1 MRNFAE
7 DESVQTGSGSSGS
20 PDDYALMEA
29 VVARR
34 DADALGE
41 LYDRHSR
48 LVMALCLRML
58 QDRAEAEDVL
68 IEVFHELWDRCQQ
81 YDPGRSAPRTYLVL
95 LARSR
100 SIDRLRS
107 KSGQALRASDSS
119 DLELMSSAANPLEHV
134 ESLESRARVVSA
146 VRQLEPAQRQAI
158 ECSFYEGLSHA
169 RVAEKLGKPLGTVKT
184 SIRTGLIKLRE
195 MLAESQ

>member
-1 MRNFAE
+1 MRDFAE
-7 DESVQTGSGSSGS
+7 DQAVQTGSGPNG
-20 PDDYALMEA
+20 PGDDYALMEA
-29 VVARR
+29 VASRR

-48 LVMALCLRML
+48 LVFAMCLRML
-58 QDRAEAEDVL
+58 KDRAEAEDVL
-68 IEVFHELWDRCQQ
+68 IDVFHELWDRCQQ

-107 KSGQALRASDSS
+107 KSGQALPASDGSHS
-119 DLELMSSAANPLEHV
+119 EPASATANPLAQV
-134 ESLESRARVVSA
+134 ESGEDRARVVSA
-146 VRQLEPAQRQAI
+146 LQQLEPAQRQAI

-169 RVAEKLGKPLGTVKT
+169 QAAVKLGKPLGTVKT